1 MTSHFEI
8 VSDVIVEELI
18 NKAQRIAEVG
28 VTTATMFEP
37 LVSDVMT
44 VCDDFAFVR
53 KYTKSMWR
61 RNEFYVQDIVFMSK

>member
-8 VSDVIVEELI
+8 VSNVIVEELL

-28 VTTATMFEP
+28 VTSASMFEP

-44 VCDDFAFVR
+44 VGNDFEFVR
-53 KYTKSMWR
+53 KYTKTMWR